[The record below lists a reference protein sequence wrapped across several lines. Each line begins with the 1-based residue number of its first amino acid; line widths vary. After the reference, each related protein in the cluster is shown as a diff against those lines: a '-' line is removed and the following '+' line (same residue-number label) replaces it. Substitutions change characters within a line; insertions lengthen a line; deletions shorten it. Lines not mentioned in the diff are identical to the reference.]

1 MFNLFKK
8 KKKPVDTTMYK
19 LNLQKDKED
28 NRDFKLRSYLPRINE
43 ADLPKSVDLSG
54 KFPSMF
60 SQNDQ
65 GSCTANVGVAVLEY
79 FLNEKRYQKLILSRQ
94 YLYNK
99 ERMNDGTPLTED
111 SGSSIRQ
118 ICKTLKKNG
127 CCKEIF
133 FTYGWDNFSVEPS
146 NMANEDA
153 AAYKIKSYMRCDTIY
168 EMKVALSLN
177 LPILAGVE
185 IYEDFY
191 RATKGGNV
199 PAIDR
204 TKPFLGGHAI
214 TIVGY
219 KQKPLSKK
227 CQFLIRNSWGK
238 SIEDLSSW
246 GYAFNNPSDS
256 GWGKNGYAWIDEDE
270 LEAILLDAWVITEI

>member
-1 MFNLFKK
+1 MFDFLK
-8 KKKPVDTTMYK
+8 KKKPIDTTKYK

-28 NRDFKLRSYLPRINE
+28 NRDLKLRSYFSNVKE
-43 ADLPKSVDLSG
+43 EKLPKSVDLRP

-79 FLNEKRYQKLILSRQ
+79 LLSEKRYQKLTLSRQ

-99 ERMNDGTPLTED
+99 ERINDGSPLTED

-127 CCKEIF
+127 CCKEMF
-133 FTYGWDNFSVEPS
+133 FKYGWDNFAEEPTAI
-146 NMANEDA
+146 ANDDA
-153 AAYKIKSYMRCDTIY
+153 ANYKIKSYMRCESLY
-168 EMKVALSLN
+168 EMKAALSLG
-177 LPILAGVE
+177 LPILIGVE
-185 IYEDFY
+185 VYEDFY
-191 RATKGGNV
+191 RATKAGIV
-199 PAIDR
+199 PKIDR

-214 TIVGY
+214 TLVGY
-219 KQKPLSKK
+219 RPKPLSTKT
-227 CQFLIRNSWGK
+227 QFLIRNSWGE
-238 SIEDLSSW
+238 SIENLYSW

-256 GWGKNGYAWIDEDE
+256 GWGKDGYAWIDEDE